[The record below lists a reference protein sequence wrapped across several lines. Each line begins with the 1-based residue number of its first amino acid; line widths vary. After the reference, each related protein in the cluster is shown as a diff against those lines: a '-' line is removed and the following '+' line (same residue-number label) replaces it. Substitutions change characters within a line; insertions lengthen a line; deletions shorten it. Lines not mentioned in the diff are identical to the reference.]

1 MTKKTTKKTVTPAA
15 FDLYL
20 YNKEWFAKVHFDS
33 VSQVRRFFPGCKIV
47 KGSAVYL
54 PKP

>member
-1 MTKKTTKKTVTPAA
+1 MTKKTKTQKTPTA

-20 YNKEWFAKVHFDS
+20 YNREWFAKVHFDS

-54 PKP
+54 AKP